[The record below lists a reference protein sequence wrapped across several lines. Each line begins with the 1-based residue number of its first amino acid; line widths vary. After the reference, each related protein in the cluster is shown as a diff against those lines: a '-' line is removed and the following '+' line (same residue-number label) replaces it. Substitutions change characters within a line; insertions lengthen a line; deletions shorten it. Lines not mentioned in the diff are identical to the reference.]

1 MTKKI
6 KIQLILWIDF
16 LLYVK
21 KSLKIH
27 FGLYLQK
34 FQPREY
40 AEVAEEVGGSS
51 IVWVDLSI
59 VLFDGTVG
67 GVETFRNIWEEVLLV
82 SESDCW

>member
-1 MTKKI
+1 MI
-6 KIQLILWIDF
+6 SWIHF

-34 FQPREY
+34 CQPREC

-51 IVWVDLSI
+51 IVGEDLSI

-67 GVETFRNIWEEVLLV
+67 GVETVRDTWEEVLLV